1 MHRWSPLN
9 DRQRALLGRL
19 DRGEGLGVDASER
32 RSAYALRDRGLLVV
46 KRSRD
51 ALHVEVTEAG
61 KFYLKHGHH
70 PDHPAHQDDGTSTAT
85 EREPQATPATTSRGK
100 TRGTTAKKRTIT
112 RKAPTPDSERPIPL
126 VRRAKATTLVEQLVA
141 DGRVVISGPSD
152 EEVTELRRV
161 VDFAKRHDLAPPGK
175 RIEKLR
181 MWNRD
186 LQISLVDGP
195 HPNSLRQST
204 EGVPTVPV
212 PAQLRSPHPV
222 VAALRDDRRRL
233 MMPANL
239 RKRALRLLQALA
251 AEAVRRGHEVREQ
264 PVSHRH
270 RTRAYSYDGRH
281 HPSTYSRREGEV
293 LLGIGDFT
301 YTITID
307 QEHPESTDS
316 ERSDKLAIDLGYGRA
331 NRQSKWGDR
340 KRWKLDDVLGLVLRE
355 VETRAVEDA
364 QRKAD
369 EERAKANREVRW
381 QAAMDAARERAV
393 QAQYAAVLR
402 EQVKHWREATELREY
417 CDALEHRLAQADLA
431 KDQASE
437 TREWLAWVRR
447 YIQAIDPLQQLP
459 VMPTPPDPKPEDL
472 KPYLKGWSPYG
483 PERHS
488 SGWGSLT

>member
-1 MHRWSPLN
+1 M
-9 DRQRALLGRL
+9 
-19 DRGEGLGVDASER
+19 EASDR

-70 PDHPAHQDDGTSTAT
+70 PDHPAHQDDGTSPPP
-85 EREPQATPATTSRGK
+85 EREPSDVPAATGEQKAPRTKAK
-100 TRGTTAKKRTIT
+100 TRTATKKR
-112 RKAPTPDSERPIPL
+112 APKSYAERPIPL
-126 VRRAKATTLVEQLVA
+126 ARRAKATKLVERLVA
-141 DGRVVISGPSD
+141 EGRVTISDPSD
-152 EEVTELRRV
+152 EDVTEWRRV
-161 VDFAKRHDLAPPGK
+161 VDFAKRHSLVPSGK

-195 HPNSLRQST
+195 HPNSLRQSA

-212 PAQLRSPHPV
+212 PAQLRSLHPV
-222 VAALRDDRRRL
+222 VAALRDDSRRL
-233 MMPANL
+233 MMPADL

-251 AEAVRRGHEVREQ
+251 AEADRRGHEVREQ
-264 PVSHRH
+264 PVSQRH
-270 RTRAYSYDGRH
+270 RTHAYYYDGKHYPSAYSC
-281 HPSTYSRREGEV
+281 REGEI

-307 QEHPESTDS
+307 KEHPESTDP
-316 ERSDKLAIDLGYGRA
+316 ERSDKLAIDLGYSRA
-331 NRQSKWGDR
+331 SRQSKWGDR
-340 KRWKLDDVLGLVLRE
+340 KRWKLDDVLGLVLWE

-381 QAAMDAARERAV
+381 QAAMDAAREQAV

-402 EQVKHWREATELREY
+402 EHVKHWREATELREY
-417 CDALEHRLAQADLA
+417 CDALERHLAQADLA
-431 KDQASE
+431 EDRVSG
-437 TREWLAWVRR
+437 TREWLAWVRH
-447 YIQAIDPLQQLP
+447 YVQAIDPLQQLP
-459 VMPTPPDPKPEDL
+459 GMPTSPDPKPEDL
-472 KPYLKGWSPYG
+472 KPYLTGWSPYG

-488 SGWGSLT
+488 SGWGSY